1 MMRLST
7 LLIALACT
15 ASYSACANTNITDK
29 EGADYFNLKA
39 ELPKETSFT
48 NAEAKYISLT
58 PENCPKENLSIDSY
72 GVSVQG
78 SKTVSLMDE
87 QSEDH
92 GEINQR
98 IPLSYQRGICNMW
111 LYSIDL
117 VAASTYGPEY
127 WQDATTAIMIDVLK
141 QHPQS
146 APDFDATGTL
156 AINQSC
162 SWLFRVDGKN
172 ISKLLFCS
180 VVDQDGRARTPL
192 HNWKAIQSATHI
204 TTGINKLAGKTIK
217 LNLHIADEEH
227 PTFEDSWIKT
237 VNGWQLCETEEDSPF
252 CKAPVSVSKF
262 KMNGRECTVYPNCT
276 E

>member
-1 MMRLST
+1 MKFLST

-15 ASYSACANTNITDK
+15 ASYSACASPNITDK

-39 ELPKETSFT
+39 ELPKETNFI

-58 PENCPKENLSIDSY
+58 PENCPKENLSIGSY
-72 GVSVQG
+72 GVVAQG
-78 SKTVSLMDE
+78 SKTVSLKGE

-92 GEINQR
+92 REINQR
-98 IPLSYQRGICNMW
+98 IPLSYQRGECNMW
-111 LYSIDL
+111 LYNIVL

-127 WQDATTAIMIDVLK
+127 WQEATTAIMIDVFK
-141 QHPQS
+141 QHPQN
-146 APDFDATGTL
+146 APDFDANGIL

-162 SWLFRVDGKN
+162 FWLFRIDGKN

-180 VVDQDGRARTPL
+180 VVDPDGRARTPL
-192 HNWKAIQSATHI
+192 HNWKAIQSSTHI

-217 LNLHIADEEH
+217 LNLHISDEEH
-227 PTFEDSWIKT
+227 PTFEDPWVKT
-237 VNGWQLCETEEDSPF
+237 VKGWQLCETKEDTPF
-252 CKAPVSVSKF
+252 CKTPISASKF
-262 KMNGRECTVYPNCT
+262 KINSRACTVYPNYT